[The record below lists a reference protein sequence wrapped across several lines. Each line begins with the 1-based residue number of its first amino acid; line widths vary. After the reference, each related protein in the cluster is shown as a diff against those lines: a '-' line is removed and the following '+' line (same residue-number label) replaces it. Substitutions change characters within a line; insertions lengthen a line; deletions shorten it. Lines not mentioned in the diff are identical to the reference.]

1 MKILTTKK
9 ITRIT
14 KIQNTKI
21 KKRPKETILI
31 LGHINSL
38 NAQRK
43 DTLFV
48 LIAQLSSQI

>member
-1 MKILTTKK
+1 
-9 ITRIT
+9 
-14 KIQNTKI
+14 KI

-31 LGHINSL
+31 LGSKNWL

-48 LIAQLSSQI
+48 LIDQLSPQI